1 MKGYYKDQVKTEA
14 AFSSDGWFRT
24 KDLGKFDKKGYL
36 YIKGRV
42 DNMIIGANGENIYP
56 EEIEAIINDNDFVL
70 ESLVTQKGNNLVA
83 KVYFNYDQIA
93 KLIDFRELE
102 ASIKKNI
109 SAKYQKLN
117 EKYEQLYEK
126 YEKWRADRVK
136 DKDSI
141 LNSKEKIELPDSRKK
156 GHQGKKERK
165 VREEVVVTFQDKLNK
180 VQKELLAYVNE
191 RVNKASRIG
200 EIVEQSVPFEKT
212 ATNKIKRY
220 LYA

>member
-1 MKGYYKDQVKTEA
+1 M
-14 AFSSDGWFRT
+14 
-24 KDLGKFDKKGYL
+24 
-36 YIKGRV
+36 
-42 DNMIIGANGENIYP
+42 
-56 EEIEAIINDNDFVL
+56 
-70 ESLVTQKGNNLVA
+70 
-83 KVYFNYDQIA
+83 
-93 KLIDFRELE
+93 E